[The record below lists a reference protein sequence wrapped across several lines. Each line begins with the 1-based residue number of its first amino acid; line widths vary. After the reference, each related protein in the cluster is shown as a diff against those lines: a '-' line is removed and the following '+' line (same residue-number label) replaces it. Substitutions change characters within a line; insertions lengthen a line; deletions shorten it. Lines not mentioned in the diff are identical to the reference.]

1 MKRILTVI
9 TMAILTL
16 TAIGTAEARQQTD
29 SRNSLAG
36 KVSDAATSAPIEFAT
51 VALILPDS
59 TFVDGTTTDSTGKF
73 AFSGLTAREYILKIS
88 FIGYKDAVI
97 RVNPADGTDIGTVS
111 IEPDSGI
118 CKKTC
123 HRAEAGQDSNECLG
137 RRIHRG
143 QQRHG
148 PAA

>member
-88 FIGYKDAVI
+88 FIGYKGRGSSESI
-97 RVNPADGTDIGTVS
+97 RPTAQT
-111 IEPDSGI
+111 SGQS
-118 CKKTC
+118 
-123 HRAEAGQDSNECLG
+123 ASNLTLRCWML
-137 RRIHRG
+137 
-143 QQRHG
+143 
-148 PAA
+148 

>member
-59 TFVDGTTTDSTGKF
+59 TFVDGTTT
-73 AFSGLTAREYILKIS
+73 II
-88 FIGYKDAVI
+88 
-97 RVNPADGTDIGTVS
+97 
-111 IEPDSGI
+111 
-118 CKKTC
+118 
-123 HRAEAGQDSNECLG
+123 HRIQRRGHQSQSG
-137 RRIHRG
+137 RRHRHRDS
-143 QQRHG
+143 QHRT
-148 PAA
+148 

>member
-88 FIGYKDAVI
+88 FIGYKE
-97 RVNPADGTDIGTVS
+97 RRGHQS
-111 IEPDSGI
+111 QSGRRLRHRE
-118 CKKTC
+118 CQ
-123 HRAEAGQDSNECLG
+123 HRA
-137 RRIHRG
+137 RR
-143 QQRHG
+143 
-148 PAA
+148 

>member
-111 IEPDSGI
+111 IEPDAEMLDAVVVSARRPVVRR
-118 CKKTC
+118 
-123 HRAEAGQDSNECLG
+123 RASPLTSTATSSSTAHL
-137 RRIHRG
+137 
-143 QQRHG
+143 
-148 PAA
+148 